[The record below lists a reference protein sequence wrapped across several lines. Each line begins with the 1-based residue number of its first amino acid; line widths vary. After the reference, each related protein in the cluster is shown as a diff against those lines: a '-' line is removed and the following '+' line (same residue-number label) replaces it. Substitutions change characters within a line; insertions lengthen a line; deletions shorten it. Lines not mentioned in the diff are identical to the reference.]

1 MSVSKIT
8 ETASGDEVLA
18 QDKLGRLSKIST
30 LHAIAAANAI
40 HLPVPKYFI

>member
-18 QDKLGRLSKIST
+18 QDKLGRIST
-30 LHAIAAANAI
+30 LQPIAAANAI